1 MNRVQRLLQEL
12 DKGSREYLTKYF
24 ENAPDWLME
33 SFQIVRL
40 SEEKTFINEGDAADQ
55 IFILVKGNV
64 LAVDYRVQE
73 MVYGFIK
80 FKPIEVFG
88 AMEIMINM
96 DRYKTT
102 LMTKTECIF
111 LKITR
116 EKFQKWINNDLQA
129 FKMQTEKVVGYLT
142 DEARRQRLYVMLQGV
157 ERVGLV
163 LYDLYET
170 YAKGDKFAMTISR
183 HDLAET
189 TGLSLRTITR
199 ALNSMEE
206 EGYLTKEGR
215 NIIMTREQC
224 EMLKEKME
232 DKIVGI
238 GDEG

>member
-1 MNRVQRLLQEL
+1 MNKVQRLLQEL
-12 DKGSREYLTKYF
+12 DKESREYLLRYF

-33 SFQIVRL
+33 AFQVIRL
-40 SEEKTFINEGDAADQ
+40 SEEKTFINEGDEANN
-55 IFILVKGNV
+55 IFILVKGSV
-64 LAVDYRVQE
+64 MAVDYRVQE

-80 FKPIEVFG
+80 FQPVEVFG

-96 DRYKTT
+96 AHYKTT
-102 LMTKTECIF
+102 LMTKKESIF
-111 LKITR
+111 LKISR
-116 EKFQKWINNDLQA
+116 EKFEKWINNDLQA
-129 FKMQTEKVVGYLT
+129 FKMQTEKVVGYLM

-199 ALNSMEE
+199 TLNAMEE
-206 EGYLTKEGR
+206 EGLLTKQGR
-215 NIIMTREQC
+215 SIIMTREQC
-224 EMLKEKME
+224 EMLREKME
-232 DKIVGI
+232 DKIIGI